1 MTKHEYSQLL
11 MQLLTPTLPFYSPQ
25 KARLCP
31 GSSAAV
37 YDMAAAGAEGFAR
50 PLWGL
55 SPSGPEEAAVLN
67 LSSCICQALPQAPIL
82 KTRNIGAAFRI
93 LTSALWKWLPSPTA
107 Y

>member
-25 KARLCP
+25 KP
-31 GSSAAV
+31 DSAQ
-37 YDMAAAGAEGFAR
+37 AALPQYTTWQQPEPKALPDHSGA
-50 PLWGL
+50 W